1 LKQGLA
7 TNETTKDDAA
17 KVLEM
22 LRNRLEEVVNLL
34 FNFIFFLLNI
44 NMALNMYRFSFS
56 NARKRYYVTWAL
68 FKTIATS
75 YPRFI

>member
-22 LRNRLEEVVNLL
+22 LRNRLEEVVPQVFIQYL
-34 FNFIFFLLNI
+34 F
-44 NMALNMYRFSFS
+44 R
-56 NARKRYYVTWAL
+56 
-68 FKTIATS
+68 
-75 YPRFI
+75 